1 MERYTS
7 APSGWLRWRTP
18 RVVEQALATASTP
31 RIAVSFRIPVFMLV
45 SYRVALSHRLAVH
58 LRPVCSLPYR
68 AAGDLLRLRWHLR
81 VHRTPKIARSRVEVY
96 IQPWSPTFGQ

>member
-18 RVVEQALATASTP
+18 RVAKQTLATASTP
-31 RIAVSFRIPVFMLV
+31 RSAVSFRIRVLMLV

-58 LRPVCSLPYR
+58 LQPVCSLPYR
-68 AAGDLLRLRWHLR
+68 AAGDLLRVAISQARHALGASLR
-81 VHRTPKIARSRVEVY
+81 HRPAARHPES
-96 IQPWSPTFGQ
+96 QSAS